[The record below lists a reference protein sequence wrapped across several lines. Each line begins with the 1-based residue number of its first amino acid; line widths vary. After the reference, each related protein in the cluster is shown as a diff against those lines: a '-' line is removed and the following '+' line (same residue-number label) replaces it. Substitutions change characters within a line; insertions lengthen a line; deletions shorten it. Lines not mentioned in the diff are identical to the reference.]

1 MAPEEMAGPRYRG
14 LGMSRCAY
22 RWGLKR
28 ENQQRKSALMRV
40 CVYPAASLL
49 TQQEVLPQRRVAQ
62 DLNNIQRVEVGH
74 KQVRFSIG

>member
-22 RWGLKR
+22 KWGLKR
-28 ENQQRKSALMRV
+28 RRRGKSFLTEL
-40 CVYPAASLL
+40 VYPAASLL
-49 TQQEVLPQRRVAQ
+49 TEEDDLPQRRMAQ
-62 DLNNIQRVEVGH
+62 YFNNIQRVEVGH